1 MKIGID
7 ITSIETSPDGTGQ
20 YISNLLDALFK
31 IDKENEYILYSSQ
44 PYTTKKQNIVI
55 RRHKILPFKGIT
67 WMKKV
72 SNHAKKNDVDVLLSP
87 SNHLFCMLFK
97 KVISFVYDLT
107 PIYYPEFYSWKDAT
121 VYKLGIKHMIPRS
134 YRIVALTNTVK
145 DELIKYTNIPK
156 ERVGVVYPSINHK
169 IIDEAVDFV
178 DLGFPKNYILSIS
191 TLSPKKNI
199 VALLEGF
206 KKYLIFSGDNE
217 TKLVIIGRKGWK
229 FGEIYNKIQSLD
241 LLGKI
246 ILPGYVEDR
255 YIASIYRKAAAFILL
270 SKHEGFGMPILEAL
284 HFNLP
289 VIANDIPV
297 FRECFGDN
305 ITYVDAQNAQLVG
318 ASIAQII
325 NNPIKTKFDNGK
337 FTWEKSAQDLLNLI
351 NS

>member
-1 MKIGID
+1 MKIGVD

-20 YISNLLDALFK
+20 YISNLLTALFK
-31 IDKENEYILYSSQ
+31 IDKKNEYVLYSTQ
-44 PYTTKKQNIVI
+44 PYTTQKQNIVI
-55 RRHKILPFKGIT
+55 PMHKILPFKGIT

-72 SNHAKKNDVDVLLSP
+72 STHAKKNNIDILLSP
-87 SNHLFCMLFK
+87 SNHLFCLFFR

-121 VYKLGIKHMIPRS
+121 VYKFGIKNMIPRS
-134 YRIVALTNTVK
+134 YRVVALTNTVK
-145 DELIKYTNIPK
+145 NELIKYANIP
-156 ERVGVVYPSINHK
+156 EENVGVVYPSVNNK
-169 IIDEAVDFV
+169 IFNDAVDFV
-178 DLGFPKNYILSIS
+178 DLGLPKKYILSIS

-206 KKYLIFSGDNE
+206 KEYLILSGDNE

-241 LLGKI
+241 LLGKV
-246 ILPGYVEDR
+246 ILPGYIEDKF
-255 YIASIYRKAAAFILL
+255 IASIYRKATAFILL

-297 FRECFGDN
+297 FRECFGN
-305 ITYVDAQNAQLVG
+305 SITCVDAQNAKLVA
-318 ASIAQII
+318 ASIAEAI
-325 NNPIKTKFDNGK
+325 NDPIKTKFDSGK